1 MAFSDVSAPLLAPD
15 PPKDMLLRTVS
26 APLTP
31 PADPAHDVDDLP
43 YIPAATAPAAALVVV
58 PSGSQPGSPQ
68 TFPEPAPRA
77 TAAVV
82 GSGNKHGRKLDRP
95 HRAPR
100 ERTLSSTPGVV
111 FHLGAPSAEPAD
123 SAFEIL
129 EFLQSRQQ
137 ERATYEAA
145 AAAAA
150 AAALVAAAPPAWERE
165 DAHDHQ
171 HDHGDDGVEE
181 EEEDDEDSAFTW
193 TDDGDDGG
201 VQEVPY
207 ALHGRYGSGAGAA
220 AVGLGPV
227 RARKPP
233 ARKAASLAMPHP
245 TPARLSV
252 FYPKNPKSDRGTCA
266 LEGRTGGGRACLSH
280 PFLFFV
286 CVWQCRAAS
295 RPTMATKSVLRA
307 ARRRRPTGVMG
318 GTASC
323 CATRAASALPSTAC
337 AACRAYMCPARTRST
352 SSTASSAAPPCPRPP
367 ASQQTHT
374 RAACVACF
382 FFCLYRPGRGGGDV
396 CSVKPGAGPTCPCTA
411 FELSNANTRMGT
423 RAQRH
428 THK

>member
-31 PADPAHDVDDLP
+31 PADPAHDVDDLS
-43 YIPAATAPAAALVVV
+43 YIPAATAPASALVVV

-171 HDHGDDGVEE
+171 HDRGDDGVEE
-181 EEEDDEDSAFTW
+181 EEEDDDDSAFTW

-207 ALHGRYGSGAGAA
+207 ALHGRYGSSAGAA

-252 FYPKNPKSDRGTCA
+252 FYPKNPKSDRVPGGKQANNGNKKCFACGTKKTPYWRDGWDGVLLCNA
-266 LEGRTGGGRACLSH
+266 CGIRFTKYRLRCLSCLYVPRKDEKH
-280 PFLFFV
+280 FV
-286 CVWQCRAAS
+286 DCVKCGAAM
-295 RPTMATKSVLRA
+295 P
-307 ARRRRPTGVMG
+307 P
-318 GTASC
+318 
-323 CATRAASALPSTAC
+323 
-337 AACRAYMCPARTRST
+337 PAR
-352 SSTASSAAPPCPRPP
+352 
-367 ASQQTHT
+367 
-374 RAACVACF
+374 
-382 FFCLYRPGRGGGDV
+382 
-396 CSVKPGAGPTCPCTA
+396 
-411 FELSNANTRMGT
+411 
-423 RAQRH
+423 
-428 THK
+428 